1 MNITGQC
8 HCGSI
13 SFKATAD
20 PSRVVACHC
29 ADCQTFSG
37 APFRAVLPVAIESIS
52 ISGKPKQYVKVASSG
67 NHRVQAFCETCGTNL
82 YATEPESPK
91 VVSLRLGCIN
101 ERAQLPPTVQIW
113 GKSAMPWLSK
123 LSEVRSHSAGLT
135 TPEQLN
141 GQQTQCQINADAH
154 KNRTGNDT

>member
-13 SFKATAD
+13 SFTATAD

-52 ISGKPKQYVKVASSG
+52 ISGKPKQYVKVASNG
-67 NHRVQAFCETCGTNL
+67 NQRAQAFCDTCGTNL

-91 VVSLRLGCIN
+91 VISLRLGCIN
-101 ERAQLPPTVQIW
+101 ERALLPPSSQIW
-113 GKSAMPWLSK
+113 VKSAMPWLSK
-123 LSEVRSHSAGLT
+123 LPEVSAHSAGV
-135 TPEQLN
+135 PPPGQPI
-141 GQQTQCQINADAH
+141 GQQTQCQINADTH
-154 KNRTGNDT
+154 KNQSGSDM